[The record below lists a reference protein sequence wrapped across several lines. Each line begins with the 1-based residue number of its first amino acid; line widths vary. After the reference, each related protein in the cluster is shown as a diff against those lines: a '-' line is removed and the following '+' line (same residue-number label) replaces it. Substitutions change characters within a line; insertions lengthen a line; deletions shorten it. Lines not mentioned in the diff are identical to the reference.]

1 MGKDVSRILAI
12 AEPIAA
18 ERGLEILDIE
28 VAGTASNQL
37 LRVLLDSPEE
47 SRRVGIE
54 DCQVVSRLLGD
65 ALEAYEAL
73 SGRYM
78 LEVSSPGV
86 NKPLKRVEHFRRV
99 LGCKVRVR
107 TKAAV
112 TEKRAWLGRLDEV
125 DEAGIAVSIVVTEET
140 GETTRIAFDEID
152 KANLEF
158 EFEQK
163 PARTGNRTAKKP
175 TKKGRKPVS

>member
-37 LRVLLDSPEE
+37 LRVLLDSPDE

-54 DCQVVSRLLGD
+54 DCQVVSHRLGD
-65 ALEAYEAL
+65 ALDAYEAL

-86 NKPLKRVEHFRRV
+86 NRPLKRAEHFRRV
-99 LGCKVRVR
+99 VGRKVKVR

-112 TEKRAWLGRLDEV
+112 TEKRTWLGRLDEV
-125 DEAGIAVSIVVTEET
+125 DEAGIVVTDES
-140 GETTRIAFDEID
+140 GEAVRIAFGEID

-163 PARTGNRTAKKP
+163 PARTGHKP
-175 TKKGRKPVS
+175 AQKRR